1 MITVPISEKINEFV
15 SDVLPRI
22 RREMVN
28 EELKREQFLELFPIS
43 SLPDLKIE
51 DFVLRERNE
60 NSFSHWLEYQ
70 LKWFGRFSGS
80 PPDKRF
86 GIYYGKTKSD
96 QNVRYRFN
104 KTRYGNSYEEA
115 YQNIKKGIVEL
126 LQDGEIQNLKGL
138 IKNRLTPM
146 FKGKLLSTYFP
157 KIYPDIYSEDHLNF
171 FIKLFSG
178 NPSILQ
184 LDAIQKRAA
193 LVDFKN
199 SHPIMTGWNLV
210 EFCKFLYY
218 VDHPDNN
225 REDKT
230 PKSFIKPDVPLLPSE
245 QHPVFIELPIP
256 SLEDRI
262 IKERSKKGG
271 KPDYDK
277 IANAKKGLGERGE
290 KLVLEMEIRRLT
302 DGGYQEL
309 AEKVDQISKRNDR
322 AGYDILS
329 FEFDTRERHIEVKST
344 VLKPD
349 KLHFYLTDNEL
360 QTAKEDDNYFIYVVF
375 EIDTLVPKVWAW
387 RHPFK
392 SEAELELL
400 QSVLYWI

>member
-1 MITVPISEKINEFV
+1 MNAIPISDKISEF
-15 SDVLPRI
+15 DANVLPTI
-22 RREMVN
+22 RHQMRA
-28 EELKREQFLELFPIS
+28 EEVKREEFLRRFPIDCFPG
-43 SLPDLKIE
+43 LNIE
-51 DFVLRERNE
+51 DYVLHAGNK
-60 NSFSHWLEYQ
+60 NSFSYWLEYE
-70 LKWFGRFSGS
+70 LEWFGRFSGS
-80 PPDKRF
+80 PADKRF
-86 GIYYGKTKSD
+86 GIYFGKTVSD
-96 QNVRYRFN
+96 PALRYRFN
-104 KTRYGNSYEEA
+104 SSRYGNTYEEA
-115 YQNIKKGIVEL
+115 YQNIINGIIEL
-126 LQDGEIQNLKGL
+126 LQDGKIQNLAGL
-138 IKNRLTPM
+138 IKNRLTPL

-157 KIYPDIYSEDHLNF
+157 ETYPDIYSEDHLNF

-178 NPSILQ
+178 NPSILE
-184 LDAIQKRAA
+184 LDAVQKRAA

-199 SHPIMTGWNLV
+199 SHPIMAGWNLV

-225 REDKT
+225 KEDKT
-230 PKSFIKPDVPLLPSE
+230 PKSVITPEVPILPPE
-245 QHPVFIELPIP
+245 QHPVLIELPTP

-262 IKERSKKGG
+262 SKERSQKGG

-277 IANAKKGLGERGE
+277 IAKAKKRLGERGE
-290 KLVLEMEIRRLT
+290 KLVLEMEIKRLK
-302 DGGYQEL
+302 DGGYHEL
-309 AEKVDQISKRNDR
+309 AEKVDQISKKNDR

-349 KLHFYLTDNEL
+349 NLHFYLTDNEL

-392 SEAELELL
+392 SKAELELL